1 MPEQLLCFII
11 LKLQDV
17 SWNIYGRRERE
28 REKVTNIS
36 SIRIYKSYFLNNYNL
51 RLPKIT
57 LHAITLKI
65 N

>member
-1 MPEQLLCFII
+1 MGGE
-11 LKLQDV
+11 
-17 SWNIYGRRERE
+17 RERE
-28 REKVTNIS
+28 RERKKVTNIS